1 MTTQIRT
8 YNLPPELV
16 EHFSNNIAYFKKLLS
31 KDFSD
36 LNVNVTP
43 EDIKKIEKSFEVSH
57 RIRDFEIN
65 LYWQRLNFL
74 WAITALLFAGWGALI
89 FKIIEFNG
97 GEAPYI
103 MFASLSF
110 LSLIGGI
117 VTIFTSFI
125 IEAGKHWQKV
135 WEYHVYALEPFVSGH
150 LYAIQFSYKNKQR
163 ASISRS
169 VETFNYALLF
179 LWACSAV
186 FAAII
191 PSQIGNGLAGIIQLV
206 ISLLIAGAFVYIR
219 NSVTKKES
227 VNIQLD

>member
-8 YNLPPELV
+8 YNLPTELV
-16 EHFSNNIAYFKKLLS
+16 EHFSNNIAYFEKLLS

-36 LNVNVTP
+36 LNINITP

-57 RIRDFEIN
+57 RIRDFEIG

-89 FKIIEFNG
+89 FKIIEFNE

-125 IEAGKHWQKV
+125 IDAGKHWQKV
-135 WEYHVYALEPFVSGH
+135 WEYHVYTLEPFVSGH
-150 LYAIQFSYKNKQR
+150 LYAIKFNYKNKKK

-169 VETFNYALLF
+169 VETFNYALLT
-179 LWACSAV
+179 LWACSSIFAV
-186 FAAII
+186 II
-191 PSQIGNGLAGIIQLV
+191 PSQITNDSALWIQFG
-206 ISLLIAGAFVYIR
+206 ISLIIWVTFRNIGA
-219 NSVTKKES
+219 SVTKEDS
-227 VNIQLD
+227 GRIELE

>member
-8 YNLPPELV
+8 YNLPTELV
-16 EHFSNNIAYFKKLLS
+16 EHFSNNIAYFEKLLS

-36 LNVNVTP
+36 LNINITP

-57 RIRDFEIN
+57 RIRDFEIG

-89 FKIIEFNG
+89 FKIIEFNE

-125 IEAGKHWQKV
+125 IDAGV
-135 WEYHVYALEPFVSGH
+135 IPPFLTEV
-150 LYAIQFSYKNKQR
+150 
-163 ASISRS
+163 ISRIRPC
-169 VETFNYALLF
+169 VEYVA
-179 LWACSAV
+179 SA
-186 FAAII
+186 
-191 PSQIGNGLAGIIQLV
+191 
-206 ISLLIAGAFVYIR
+206 
-219 NSVTKKES
+219 
-227 VNIQLD
+227 

>member
-1 MTTQIRT
+1 MTTQTRN

-16 EHFSNNIAYFKKLLS
+16 EHFTNSTEYFEKLLS

-36 LNVNVTP
+36 TDVNVTP
-43 EDIKKIEKSFEVSH
+43 ADISKIEKSFDISH
-57 RIRDFEIN
+57 RIRDFEIG

-89 FKIIEFNG
+89 FKILEFKG
-97 GEAPYI
+97 GDAPYI

-125 IEAGKHWQKV
+125 IDAGKHWQKV
-135 WEYHVYALEPFVSGH
+135 WEYHVHALEPFVSGH
-150 LYAIQFSYKNKQR
+150 LYAIQFSYKNKKR
-163 ASISRS
+163 VSISRS

-179 LWACSAV
+179 LWACSAI

-191 PSQIGNGLAGIIQLV
+191 PSQIGNSLAGIIQLV
-206 ISLLIAGAFVYIR
+206 ISLLIVGAFVYIR

-227 VNIQLD
+227 IKIELE